1 MHEND
6 MKVIDNAKNG
16 NKDAMTKLIED
27 NNGLIWSIVRRFNGR
42 GYDIEDLYQIG
53 TIGFI
58 KAIQRFDTSF
68 EVRLSTYAVPYIL
81 GEIKRYIRDDGPIK
95 VSRSIKEL
103 NVKILELQREF
114 LHKYGRD
121 ISLEEISKELKI
133 SKEEIAMALDSAR
146 PVDSIEDAKY
156 KDNKTDKTVSI
167 LEQISTGKDEETEIT
182 NRITIKNL
190 INELKSL
197 PININ
202 SIINKEVYKEITN
215 DIYKENDI
223 FFIGRNVDYAL
234 CMEGSLKLKEISYIH
249 SEAYAAGELKHGTIS
264 LIDNNTP
271 VFAIVTKDSI
281 KEKTISNIKEVK
293 SRGAK
298 VILVTNDINIDKE
311 IYDVLIEIPKTSDLL
326 QSMLTIVPLQ
336 VLSYEIAKLR
346 GCDIDKPKN
355 LAKSV
360 TVE

>member
-1 MHEND
+1 MYEND
-6 MKVIDNAKNG
+6 MKIIERAQNG
-16 NKDAMTKLIED
+16 SKEDMTKLIED
-27 NNGLIWSIVRRFNGR
+27 NSRLVWSIVRRFNGR

-53 TIGFI
+53 SIGLI

-190 INELKSL
+190 INEL
-197 PININ
+197 ND
-202 SIINKEVYKEITN
+202 KEKEI
-215 DIYKENDI
+215 ILLRYYKQ
-223 FFIGRNVDYAL
+223 
-234 CMEGSLKLKEISYIH
+234 
-249 SEAYAAGELKHGTIS
+249 
-264 LIDNNTP
+264 
-271 VFAIVTKDSI
+271 
-281 KEKTISNIKEVK
+281 KTQMQVSKILGITQVQV
-293 SRGAK
+293 SRIERK
-298 VILVTNDINIDKE
+298 VLDKM
-311 IYDVLIEIPKTSDLL
+311 KKR
-326 QSMLTIVPLQ
+326 
-336 VLSYEIAKLR
+336 LS
-346 GCDIDKPKN
+346 G
-355 LAKSV
+355 
-360 TVE
+360 

>member
-1 MHEND
+1 MYDNVMKIIENAQSGSKDD
-6 MKVIDNAKNG
+6 M
-16 NKDAMTKLIED
+16 TRLIEE

-53 TIGFI
+53 CIGFI

-190 INELKSL
+190 INEL
-197 PININ
+197 NDN
-202 SIINKEVYKEITN
+202 EKEI
-215 DIYKENDI
+215 ILLRYYKQ
-223 FFIGRNVDYAL
+223 
-234 CMEGSLKLKEISYIH
+234 
-249 SEAYAAGELKHGTIS
+249 
-264 LIDNNTP
+264 
-271 VFAIVTKDSI
+271 
-281 KEKTISNIKEVK
+281 KTQMQVSKILGITQVQV
-293 SRGAK
+293 SRIERK
-298 VILVTNDINIDKE
+298 VLDKM
-311 IYDVLIEIPKTSDLL
+311 KKR
-326 QSMLTIVPLQ
+326 
-336 VLSYEIAKLR
+336 LS
-346 GCDIDKPKN
+346 G
-355 LAKSV
+355 
-360 TVE
+360 